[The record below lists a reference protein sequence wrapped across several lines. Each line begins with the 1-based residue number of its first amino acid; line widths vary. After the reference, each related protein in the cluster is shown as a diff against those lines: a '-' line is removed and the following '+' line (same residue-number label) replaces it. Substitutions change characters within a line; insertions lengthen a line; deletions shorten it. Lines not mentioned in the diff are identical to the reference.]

1 MDTHNSD
8 PPDANTGVHE
18 VTADSDRLTS
28 LPLQIRYTILS
39 LLPLASAVQTSVLS
53 KGWKYSWKNI
63 RRLSFEENATLSHN
77 IGRLSYLYEKLKVA
91 LQGQTLDEFVL
102 RLHSPTIVPVSAWID
117 EAIGK
122 NIRTLDI
129 NVDIIDL
136 PESFFV
142 SGTLSNLKIR
152 CVGFV
157 RDNIN
162 EVHVDLPKLVS
173 FDTSCHQEVASVVLH
188 IMRGCPSLHTLTL
201 SNCSFLPLVQPMT
214 MARNVTSLVL
224 TDTIAHGLST
234 VMHVLHNTPTLKFL
248 SVGKMLGHIDRRLVP
263 PTCLQSLKKLEL
275 TDIGSLDVGPDY
287 VFLKFVVKETMQL
300 HKVTV
305 RCKIYLA
312 PNRLERIR
320 HLLREAGM
328 IGGGCR
334 IEFDGPKGYEII

>member
-201 SNCSFLPLVQPMT
+201 SNCSFK
-214 MARNVTSLVL
+214 RNVSSAYGYHSSRTEYRDACSSQHSN
-224 TDTIAHGLST
+224 I
-234 VMHVLHNTPTLKFL
+234 K
-248 SVGKMLGHIDRRLVP
+248 VP
-263 PTCLQSLKKLEL
+263 FCWK
-275 TDIGSLDVGPDY
+275 DVGAHRPQIG
-287 VFLKFVVKETMQL
+287 TS
-300 HKVTV
+300 
-305 RCKIYLA
+305 
-312 PNRLERIR
+312 
-320 HLLREAGM
+320 HLLTKSKE
-328 IGGGCR
+328 IGVN
-334 IEFDGPKGYEII
+334 

>member
-1 MDTHNSD
+1 MFNDIN
-8 PPDANTGVHE
+8 
-18 VTADSDRLTS
+18 RLTS
-28 LPLQIRYTILS
+28 LPLQIRYKILS
-39 LLPLASAVQTSVLS
+39 LLPQASAVQTSVLS
-53 KGWKYSWKNI
+53 KGWKYSWKYI

-77 IGRLSYLYEKLKVA
+77 IGRLSYHYEKLMEA

-102 RLHSPTIVPVSAWID
+102 HLRSPTIIPVSAWID

-142 SGTLSNLKIR
+142 SKTLSNLKIR

-173 FDTSCHQEVASVVLH
+173 FDTSCHQEVASVVHH
-188 IMRGCPSLHTLTL
+188 IMRGCPSLNTLTL
-201 SNCSFLPLVQPMT
+201 DNCSFLPLVQPMT
-214 MARNVTSLVL
+214 MARNLTSLVL
-224 TDTIAHGLST
+224 TGTIAHGLSA
-234 VMHVLHNTPTLKFL
+234 VMHILHNTPTLKFL
-248 SVGKMLGHIDRRLVP
+248 SVGKILGHADGRLGR

-275 TDIGSLDVGPDY
+275 TDTGSLDDGPDY
-287 VFLKFVVKETMQL
+287 VFFQFVVKETMQL
-300 HKVTV
+300 HKATV

-312 PNRLERIR
+312 PNKLKRIR
-320 HLLREAGM
+320 HLLRETRI
-328 IGGGCR
+328 IGDGCR
-334 IEFDGPKGYEII
+334 IEFDGPKGYEIIFQGRPEA